1 NKNENAETTKRF
13 KLEVAIAYFMKK
25 EYDKSIKYYN
35 EIIKNEKDNKAYLY
49 RNVGLSYLKQK
60 KYKEAIQ
67 NIDKALELDE
77 QYAEAKHNKAEALE
91 GMKDYEGAFLIYEH
105 IIKDMHDYSY
115 YEEAHKMLKKMKK
128 YEKALEYLQ
137 EAEKY
142 YEEDERLYIDK
153 AKLYIKMKNYNQA
166 LEEIEK
172 GYKINPKSK
181 EVEKEKEKI
190 LKKLGK

>member
-1 NKNENAETTKRF
+1 MDDVE
-13 KLEVAIAYFMKK
+13 
-25 EYDKSIKYYN
+25 
-35 EIIKNEKDNKAYLY
+35 
-49 RNVGLSYLKQK
+49 
-60 KYKEAIQ
+60 
-67 NIDKALELDE
+67 
-77 QYAEAKHNKAEALE
+77 
-91 GMKDYEGAFLIYEH
+91 
-105 IIKDMHDYSY
+105 
-115 YEEAHKMLKKMKK
+115 
-128 YEKALEYLQ
+128 EKALEYLQ

>member
-1 NKNENAETTKRF
+1 M
-13 KLEVAIAYFMKK
+13 V
-25 EYDKSIKYYN
+25 
-35 EIIKNEKDNKAYLY
+35 
-49 RNVGLSYLKQK
+49 
-60 KYKEAIQ
+60 
-67 NIDKALELDE
+67 NI
-77 QYAEAKHNKAEALE
+77 NWTN
-91 GMKDYEGAFLIYEH
+91 
-105 IIKDMHDYSY
+105 
-115 YEEAHKMLKKMKK
+115 
-128 YEKALEYLQ
+128 
-137 EAEKY
+137 EAEVWLEDIFNFISGDSKKIAKKVVKEIFEKVQILQMFPKLGYKY